1 MAYLKENPKITIPE
15 IAENLGLT
23 TRAIEKHIG
32 KLQTNRVIQRI
43 GGRKEGHWE
52 VIKDIK
58 SWKKL
63 NQ

>member
-1 MAYLKENPKITIPE
+1 MAFLKENPKITIPE